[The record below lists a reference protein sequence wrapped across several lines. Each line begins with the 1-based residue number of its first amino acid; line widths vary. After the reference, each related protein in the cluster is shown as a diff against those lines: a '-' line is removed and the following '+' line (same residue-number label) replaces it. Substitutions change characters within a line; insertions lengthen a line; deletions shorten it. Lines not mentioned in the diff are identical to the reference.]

1 MTAGSHEDDDVDPT
15 ASVVRIS
22 AAKSDVAAGAALFG
36 LAAWLWH
43 GAADIDVASSNGV
56 GPAFFPRAVAILL
69 AGGSLLLVLQGLA
82 PRLFGIRSDKTIQVQ
97 RPGNVLAAI
106 VIVIVYASLLR
117 PLTYYPATALLLP
130 CMLWA
135 AGLRRPVAIVACTI
149 GFLAFT
155 KILFETLLGT
165 PLP

>member
-1 MTAGSHEDDDVDPT
+1 MTEASQEDGDVDLT

-22 AAKSDVAAGAALFG
+22 AAKSDVVAGAAFFA

-43 GAADIDVASSNGV
+43 GAGDIEVVSSGGV

-69 AGGSLLLVLQGLA
+69 ALGSLLLMVQGLV
-82 PRLFGIRSDKTIQVQ
+82 PRLFGLRPDDTIQVQ
-97 RPGNVLAAI
+97 RPGSVLAAI
-106 VIVIVYASLLR
+106 VIVIGYAALLR

-135 AGLRRPVAIVACTI
+135 AGLRRPVAIAACTI
-149 GFLAFT
+149 GFLVFT
-155 KILFETLLGT
+155 KILFETVLGT

>member
-22 AAKSDVAAGAALFG
+22 AAKSDVAAGAALFC

-69 AGGSLLLVLQGLA
+69 AGGYFTWSLW
-82 PRLFGIRSDKTIQVQ
+82 P
-97 RPGNVLAAI
+97 
-106 VIVIVYASLLR
+106 
-117 PLTYYPATALLLP
+117 
-130 CMLWA
+130 W
-135 AGLRRPVAIVACTI
+135 
-149 GFLAFT
+149 
-155 KILFETLLGT
+155 
-165 PLP
+165 